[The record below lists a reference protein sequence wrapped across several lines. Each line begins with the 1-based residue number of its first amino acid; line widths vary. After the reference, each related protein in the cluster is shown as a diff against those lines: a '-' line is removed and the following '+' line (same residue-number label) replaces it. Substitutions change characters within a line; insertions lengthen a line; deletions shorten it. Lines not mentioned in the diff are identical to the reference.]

1 MKPQDI
7 HSKSITI
14 GVIGLGYV
22 GLPLIR
28 EFHKA
33 GFRILGFDIDVR
45 KVRSLNAGK
54 SYIGH
59 IPHSLIK
66 SFRKDGRFRATA
78 DFSELRKADA
88 IIICVPTPL
97 DAHRN
102 PDLSAVIGT
111 AEAICRNLRKGQ
123 LVVLESTTYPGTTDE
138 ELRTRMESAGF
149 KVGRD
154 VFLAFSPERED
165 PGNPKFTT
173 STIPKVVGADDP
185 RSLALAKALY
195 ENVVVKV
202 HAVSSTRAAEAT
214 KILENIYRCINI
226 AAINELKVIFHAM
239 NIDIWEVIEAAATKP
254 FGFQKFTPG
263 PGLGGHCI
271 PIDPFYLSWKAKEF
285 NQTARFIELAG
296 EVNCSMPH
304 WVIERLAQALS
315 EQGKPLK
322 GSKILVL
329 GMAYKPDIDDDRE
342 SPSRELLQILMERG
356 AVVSYHDPHVPF
368 FKGSRHYRFTL
379 KSMPLTARRLRS
391 VDAVLISTDHS
402 RVDYDEVVRHAKLVV
417 DTRNATKHVR
427 KNRKKIVK
435 S

>member
-1 MKPQDI
+1 MNLQDI
-7 HSKSITI
+7 RNKSITI

-28 EFHKA
+28 EFNKA
-33 GFRILGFDIDVR
+33 GFRIVGFDIDKK
-45 KVRSLNAGK
+45 KVASLNAGR

-59 IPHSLIK
+59 IPHALIQ
-66 SFRKDGRFRATA
+66 SFRKGGRFRATA

-97 DAHRN
+97 DTHRN
-102 PDLSAVIGT
+102 PDLSAVVGT
-111 AEAICRNLRKGQ
+111 AETICRYLRKGQ

-138 ELRTRMESAGF
+138 ELRSRMEAAGF

-185 RSLALAKALY
+185 KSLALAKALY

-202 HAVSSTRAAEAT
+202 HPVSSTRAAEAT

-226 AAINELKVIFHAM
+226 AAINELKIIFHAM
-239 NIDIWEVIEAAATKP
+239 GIDIWEVIEAAATKP

-342 SPSRELLQILMERG
+342 SPSRELIQILMERG
-356 AVVSYHDPHVPF
+356 AKVSYHDPHVPH
-368 FKGSRHYRFTL
+368 FKGSRHYSFTL
-379 KSMPLTARRLRS
+379 RSTPLTARRLQS
-391 VDAVLISTDHS
+391 VDAVLISTDHT
-402 RVDYDEVVRHAKLVV
+402 RVDYDLVVRHAKLVV

-427 KNRKKIVK
+427 KNRQKIVK